1 MFSRIQMD
9 AGVPQVCDF
18 HAYHLIGKDILP
30 KLLYPPSSG
39 LSHAIEVSY
48 QNLVA
53 KQDMS
58 MDTPNITIADFVIIL
73 NKGNLKWL

>member
-30 KLLYPPSSG
+30 KLLYPPPAG

-48 QNLVA
+48 QKPSRKAGYVYEYPEYNH
-53 KQDMS
+53 S
-58 MDTPNITIADFVIIL
+58 GFCHYFE
-73 NKGNLKWL
+73 